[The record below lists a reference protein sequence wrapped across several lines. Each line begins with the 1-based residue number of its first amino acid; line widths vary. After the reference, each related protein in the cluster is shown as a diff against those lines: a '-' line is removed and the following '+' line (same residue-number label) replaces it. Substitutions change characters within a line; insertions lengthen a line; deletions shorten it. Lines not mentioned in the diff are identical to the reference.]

1 MVGYL
6 TDIGNS
12 RPLNEDYIN
21 YIEEDN
27 FKLYVIADGMGGHN
41 AGEIASKMA
50 VDSIIDY
57 IKNNLQIHENGEI
70 LISAVKE
77 ANKQIYNASLNSSG
91 YNGMG
96 TTVTACIIIDDKTYI
111 ANVGDSCC
119 YIVEGNKI
127 SKITR
132 DHSLVQELLDE
143 GSITEE
149 EAFHHPNKNII
160 TRAVGTGSNIDVDL
174 FDISHINFNYIIM
187 CTDGLS
193 DELEKEDILKIV
205 QTSTDIN
212 EICRLLIN
220 TAKERGGKDNIS
232 VLIIGGEK

>member
-57 IKNNLQIHENGEI
+57 IKNNIQICENGEI

-77 ANKQIYNASLNSSG
+77 ANEKIYNASLNSLG

-119 YIVEGNKI
+119 YIVEEDKI

-193 DELEKEDILKIV
+193 DELEKEDILRIV
-205 QTSTDIN
+205 HTSTDIN
-212 EICRLLIN
+212 EVCRLLIN

>member
-21 YIEEDN
+21 YIEDER

-50 VDSIIDY
+50 TDSIIDY
-57 IKNNLQIHENGEI
+57 IRNNISTDDNGEI

-77 ANKQIYNASLNSSG
+77 ANKRIYQASLNSIG
-91 YNGMG
+91 YNGLG
-96 TTVTACIIIDDKTYI
+96 TTVTACIIINDRTYI

-119 YIVEGNKI
+119 YIVEDEKI
-127 SKITR
+127 IKITR

-160 TRAVGTGSNIDVDL
+160 TRAVGTRSSLDVDL
-174 FDISHINFNYIIM
+174 FDISHISFNYIIL

-193 DELEKEDILKIV
+193 DELEKEDILGIV
-205 QTSTDIN
+205 QSSTDIN
-212 EICRLLIN
+212 EICRLLID

>member
-6 TDIGNS
+6 TDIGNLRS
-12 RPLNEDYIN
+12 LNEDYIN
-21 YIEEDN
+21 YIEEER

-57 IKNNLQIHENGEI
+57 IRNNIHTNDNGEI

-77 ANKQIYNASLNSSG
+77 ANENIYQASLNSTV

-96 TTVTACIIIDDKTYI
+96 TTVTACIIINDRTYI

-119 YIVEGNKI
+119 YIVEGNEITKV
-127 SKITR
+127 TR

-193 DELEKEDILKIV
+193 DELEKEDILRIV
-205 QTSTDIN
+205 QSSTDIT

>member
-21 YIEEDN
+21 YMEEDR

-57 IKNNLQIHENGEI
+57 IRNNIQSSDNGEI
-70 LISAVKE
+70 LIRAVKD
-77 ANKQIYNASLNSSG
+77 ANERIYRASLSSSG

-96 TTVTACIIIDDKTYI
+96 TTVTACIIIDDNTYI

-119 YIVEGNKI
+119 YIVEKDKI
-127 SKITR
+127 TKITR

-193 DELEKEDILKIV
+193 DELEKEDILGIV

-212 EICRLLIN
+212 NICRLLIDS
-220 TAKERGGKDNIS
+220 AKERGGKDNIS

>member
-57 IKNNLQIHENGEI
+57 IKNNIQNCKNGEI

-77 ANKQIYNASLNSSG
+77 ANEKIYNASLNSLG

-96 TTVTACIIIDDKTYI
+96 TTVTACIIIGDKTYI

-119 YIVEGNKI
+119 YIVEEDKI

-193 DELEKEDILKIV
+193 DELEKEDILRIV
-205 QTSTDIN
+205 HTSTDIN
-212 EICRLLIN
+212 EVCRLLIN